1 LILFFEI
8 CGKEEEDDDED
19 DGFISEMLCVLWF
32 CLFHNC
38 SSFVLFWRPKHSKHS
53 QKKKKR
59 KKKNTTELLG
69 WVKSFVACL
78 LCTRFSV
85 NWTEKD
91 SRRSEQQLLHS
102 SPGDLCNPSK
112 QSPPKKTQE
121 TKKKRN
127 NKNCKNLTSSSLS
140 LSPPKAN
147 TKTPTNSPKQK
158 AITKTSKTHTTSSKT
173 PPPTT
178 KISSKRMYVQN
189 FLNTLLHLPFATI
202 THQNSQTHQNQSIDL
217 HSKKEEEEE
226 EEGNKTQQ
234 NTQRVERQKR
244 EERERERGFD

>member
-1 LILFFEI
+1 MQLLDSGRF
-8 CGKEEEDDDED
+8 
-19 DGFISEMLCVLWF
+19 WF

-53 QKKKKR
+53 QKKKK
-59 KKKNTTELLG
+59 KKNTTELLG
-69 WVKSFVACL
+69 WVKSFAACL

-91 SRRSEQQLLHS
+91 LRRPEQQLLHS

-112 QSPPKKTQE
+112 TVKISPLHHSLYLHQKQTQ
-121 TKKKRN
+121 KPQ
-127 NKNCKNLTSSSLS
+127 NKNTHKFSKTKSNHKNL
-140 LSPPKAN
+140 KN
-147 TKTPTNSPKQK
+147 THNFNK
-158 AITKTSKTHTTSSKT
+158 KT
-173 PPPTT
+173 PPS
-178 KISSKRMYVQN
+178 KISSKRMSVQN

-226 EEGNKTQQ
+226 EEEKGNKTQQ
-234 NTQRVERQKR
+234 KHTKS
-244 EERERERGFD
+244 